1 MEWIKVPTDI
11 LARRAP
17 DKEILAIVKYQMVW
31 GLLER
36 EPTEREALR
45 WMTRKQL
52 DEALSWA
59 DDIKNQMQNDLDS
72 INAKRKRDK
81 KYYKRNQC
89 VNKNSDALTDGLTDA
104 LTDGLT
110 DALTDGRSVSTDKIR
125 EDKTKENP
133 LTGVKERGENFSL
146 PPSRE
151 ISSDDEM
158 PVQPEAGFDE
168 TANQMEIFTED
179 ESPPQNISARKI
191 NSLSEFEAW
200 NWRADEV
207 FCCWLDLRL
216 IPLAASGKQEILK
229 DENFFNR
236 QKEECIN
243 YCRSKGKKYKDYAAF
258 FKNWIL
264 KECKNRR
271 IIV

>member
-1 MEWIKVPTDI
+1 MEWIKIPTDI
-11 LARRAP
+11 LARRTP

-36 EPTEREALR
+36 QPTECEALR

-52 DEALSWA
+52 NEALLWA
-59 DDIKNQMQNDLDS
+59 DDIKNQMQSDLDS

-89 VNKNSDALTDGLTDA
+89 VDKKSDGLTDGLTDE

-110 DALTDGRSVSTDKIR
+110 DELTDGLSAPTDKIR
-125 EDKTKENP
+125 EDETKENP
-133 LTGVKERGENFSL
+133 LKGVKESGEKISP

-151 ISSDDEM
+151 ISPDGEM
-158 PVQPEAGFDE
+158 PVQSEAGFDE
-168 TANQMEIFTED
+168 TANPKEIFTED
-179 ESPPQNISARKI
+179 ESPPQNISAGKI
-191 NSLSEFEAW
+191 SSLSAFEAW
-200 NWRADEV
+200 NWRADDV
-207 FCCWLDLRL
+207 FCTWLDSKLM
-216 IPLAASGKQEILK
+216 PLAASSKQEILK

-236 QKEECIN
+236 QKEESIN

-264 KECKNRR
+264 KECRNRR